1 MRKAAYY
8 ILIAALITSC
18 RPSKKVQRIQ
28 DAISK
33 KDTVQATIVKPLE
46 EAVDSFSI
54 VKSIIGN
61 LNKQRVDFK
70 TFSAKIKVDYQG
82 KESGDQNATAYIR
95 ILKDS
100 IIWISLTGALGIEG
114 VRLQI
119 NKDSFQ
125 LMNKL
130 EKTYQRRSISYLQDL
145 TQVPFDFDAL
155 QEFIIGNPVFIDSNV
170 VSYKATEN
178 ELLVL
183 MVGPVFKHL
192 ITLENK
198 DFKVTHSKLDDI
210 DPMRNRTCDITYDD
224 YENTNNTYFSAKRRV
239 TVAEK
244 SKLDI
249 DIQFKAYS
257 FDKPQDYPFSIPKN
271 YKRK

>member
-1 MRKAAYY
+1 MRKTAYF
-8 ILIAALITSC
+8 ILMAALITGC

-46 EAVDSFSI
+46 EAIDSFSI

-61 LNKQRVDFK
+61 LNKQRVNFT
-70 TFSAKIKVDYQG
+70 TFSAKIKVAYQG

-145 TQVPFDFDAL
+145 TQVPFDFYAL

-183 MVGPVFKHL
+183 MVGPIFKHL

-198 DFKVTHSKLDDI
+198 DFKVTHSKLDDTN
-210 DPMRNRTCDITYDD
+210 PLRNRTCDITYDD
-224 YENTNNTYFSAKRRV
+224 YENTNNFYFSTKRRV

>member
-114 VRLQI
+114 VR
-119 NKDSFQ
+119 F
-125 LMNKL
+125 
-130 EKTYQRRSISYLQDL
+130 
-145 TQVPFDFDAL
+145 
-155 QEFIIGNPVFIDSNV
+155 
-170 VSYKATEN
+170 
-178 ELLVL
+178 
-183 MVGPVFKHL
+183 
-192 ITLENK
+192 
-198 DFKVTHSKLDDI
+198 
-210 DPMRNRTCDITYDD
+210 
-224 YENTNNTYFSAKRRV
+224 
-239 TVAEK
+239 
-244 SKLDI
+244 
-249 DIQFKAYS
+249 
-257 FDKPQDYPFSIPKN
+257 
-271 YKRK
+271 